1 MAFFHEGFSMTSCF
15 PTVESDVVVVSICE
29 EKKEKRYLPQLNEKN
44 LKADF
49 LL

>member
-29 EKKEKRYLPQLNEKN
+29 EKKEKIGILPQPTK
-44 LKADF
+44 KPKG
-49 LL
+49 